1 MRKAFIV
8 NSRSDSGDLDKF
20 KAAVAGFSE
29 HHKSECEFY
38 YTEHASHATEL
49 AGKLSE
55 GSDGDLLIVA
65 CGGDGTVHEIANV
78 LAGTNVPMAVVPMG
92 TGNDFARSIMSE
104 NHRNSCEYC
113 VSELIKDDYEIKP
126 IDLIKVES
134 YDAEGNLI
142 PESSAWCNNVASI
155 GLDTEVQLRAK
166 TKVLKHPKS
175 ALVRKTA
182 YATSAVGA
190 LFGNRGFDFKFY
202 ASRGDGR
209 PSESEGSR
217 YTLISVC
224 NGSYYGNGFCPAP
237 GASVDDGLLDICAVD
252 DVGLG
257 RAIFLI
263 SKYAKGKHVGLLNI
277 DTFQVDSITVEATGD
292 KPLNGN
298 YDGEDFSGRKV
309 VFTCESGALALAF
322 YK

>member
-1 MRKAFIV
+1 MRKAFII
-8 NSRSDSGDLDKF
+8 NSRSDAGDLEKF
-20 KAAVAGFSE
+20 KASVAGFSE

-38 YTEHASHATEL
+38 YTDHAGHATEL
-49 AGKLSE
+49 AKKIA
-55 GSDGDLLIVA
+55 SDANNDVLVVA

-78 LAGTNVPMAVVPMG
+78 LAGTDVPMAVVPMG
-92 TGNDFARSIMSE
+92 TGNDFARSVMSE
-104 NHRNSCEYC
+104 QHRNSCEYC

-134 YDAEGNLI
+134 FDKDGNLM

-190 LFGNRGFDFKFY
+190 LFGNRGFDFKY
-202 ASRGDGR
+202 TASRGDGK
-209 PSESEGSR
+209 PTESEQSR

-237 GASVDDGLLDICAVD
+237 GAVVDDGLLDICAVD

-263 SKYAKGKHVGLLNI
+263 SKYAKGKHVGLMNI
-277 DTFQVDSITVEATGD
+277 DTFQVTSITVESTGEKD
-292 KPLNGN
+292 LNGN

-309 VFTCESGALALAF
+309 EFTCVPKALGLAF

>member
-1 MRKAFIV
+1 MNKLFIV
-8 NSRSDSGDLDKF
+8 NSRADTKALARFKVAYADCLSGRENEARVVYTEF
-20 KAAVAGFSE
+20 AGHASEVASKAA
-29 HHKSECEFY
+29 
-38 YTEHASHATEL
+38 TE
-49 AGKLSE
+49 
-55 GSDGDLLIVA
+55 DDLLVIA

-104 NHRNSCEYC
+104 HHRNSCEYC
-113 VSELIKDDYEIKP
+113 VSELIKDDYEIKAT
-126 IDLIKVES
+126 DLIKVET
-134 YDAEGNLI
+134 YDADGNLI

-209 PSESEGSR
+209 PSESEQSR
-217 YTLISVC
+217 YTLISIC
-224 NGSYYGNGFCPAP
+224 NGSYYGSGFCPAP
-237 GASVDDGLLDICAVD
+237 GASVNDGLLDVCAVD

-263 SKYAKGKHVGLLNI
+263 SKYAKGKHVGLMNI
-277 DTFQVDSITVEATGD
+277 DTFQVTSITVEATGD
-292 KPLNGN
+292 RPLNGN

-309 VFTCESGALALAF
+309 VFTCEPGALNLAF

>member
-1 MRKAFIV
+1 MRKVFIV
-8 NSRSDSGDLDKF
+8 NSRSDSGDLEKF

-38 YTEHASHATEL
+38 YTDHAGHATEL
-49 AGKLSE
+49 AKKI
-55 GSDGDLLIVA
+55 SDGADGNVLIVA

-78 LAGTNVPMAVVPMG
+78 LAGTDVPMAVVPMG
-92 TGNDFARSIMSE
+92 TGNDFARSVMSE
-104 NHRNSCEYC
+104 QHRNSCEYC
-113 VSELIKDDYEIKP
+113 VSELIKDDYDIKP
-126 IDLIKVES
+126 IDLIRVETF
-134 YDAEGNLI
+134 DAEGNVI
-142 PESSAWCNNVASI
+142 PECSAWCNNVASI
-155 GLDTEVQLRAK
+155 GLDTEVQLSAK

-190 LFGNRGFDFKFY
+190 LFGNRGFDFKY
-202 ASRGDGR
+202 RASRGDGK
-209 PSESEGSR
+209 PMDSEFSR

-237 GASVDDGLLDICAVD
+237 GARIDDGLLDICSVE

-263 SKYAKGKHVGLLNI
+263 SKYAKGKHVGLMNV
-277 DTFQVDSITVEATGD
+277 DTFQVTSLSVEATGD
-292 KPLNGN
+292 KDLNGN
-298 YDGEDFSGRKV
+298 YDGEDFSGRRV
-309 VFTCESGALALAF
+309 EFTCVPKALGLAF

>member
-8 NSRSDSGDLDKF
+8 NSRSASSDLEKF

-38 YTEHASHATEL
+38 YTDHAGHATEL
-49 AGKLSE
+49 AKSISAGAKEDVLV
-55 GSDGDLLIVA
+55 VA

-78 LAGTNVPMAVVPMG
+78 LAGTGVPMAVVPMG

-104 NHRNSCEYC
+104 QHRNSCEYC
-113 VSELIKDDYEIKP
+113 VSELIKDDYDIKP

-134 YDAEGNLI
+134 FDAEGKLI
-142 PESSAWCNNVASI
+142 PDSSAWCNNVASI

-190 LFGNRGFDFKFY
+190 LFGNRGFDFKY
-202 ASRGDGR
+202 HASRGDGK
-209 PSESEGSR
+209 PMESEQSR
-217 YTLISVC
+217 YTLISIC
-224 NGSYYGNGFCPAP
+224 NGSYYGSGFCPAP
-237 GASVDDGLLDICAVD
+237 GAVVDDGLLDICAVD

-263 SKYAKGKHVGLLNI
+263 SKYAKGKHVGLMNI
-277 DTFQVDSITVEATGD
+277 DTFQVTSIVVEAAGEKD
-292 KPLNGN
+292 LNGN

-309 VFTCESGALALAF
+309 EFTCVPGALNLAF